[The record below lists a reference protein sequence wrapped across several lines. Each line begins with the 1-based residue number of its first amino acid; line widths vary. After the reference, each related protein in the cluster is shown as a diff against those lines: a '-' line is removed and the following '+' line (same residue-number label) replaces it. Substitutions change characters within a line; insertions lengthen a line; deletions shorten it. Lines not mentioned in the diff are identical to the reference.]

1 MTWTAW
7 VDLLRHR
14 ESALYEVIRAAFTA
28 HSPGM
33 AAYVGMMAQRLQE
46 MERLLK
52 PSGSIY
58 LHCDPT
64 ASHYLKVLM
73 DAIFGH
79 QNFNNEIVWWYKRYT
94 AKSSRFQREHDILL
108 FYGKNQATFNVIRE
122 PYGERSGKKDSH
134 YKQDSSGKWHR
145 WQKRAGKEPYKI
157 YLSEGRRAGD
167 VWAISHINASAKER
181 LGYPTQKPLDL
192 LHRIIQASSNLG
204 DVIFDPF
211 CGCATTCIAA
221 EILGRQWIGIDIA
234 SKAVEL
240 VESRLQTSI
249 DKLALYH
256 PGDVIHR
263 TDQPHR
269 TDMGRLPHYR
279 VHLDTLYGQQG
290 GNCGGCG
297 EHFLKRNVTID
308 HIVPRKHGGT
318 DHPENLW
325 LLCAACNS
333 SKGTKSQVEFM
344 QDRMSKSGK
353 VTPWLL
359 KARVGE
365 RLIETRI

>member
-1 MTWTAW
+1 
-7 VDLLRHR
+7 
-14 ESALYEVIRAAFTA
+14 
-28 HSPGM
+28 
-33 AAYVGMMAQRLQE
+33 
-46 MERLLK
+46 MENGLGKKTLITSKIVVANGIDGR
-52 PSGSIY
+52 SVQGR
-58 LHCDPT
+58 
-64 ASHYLKVLM
+64 SHTKFICLKVAVLAM
-73 DAIFGH
+73 
-79 QNFNNEIVWWYKRYT
+79 
-94 AKSSRFQREHDILL
+94 
-108 FYGKNQATFNVIRE
+108 YGLYRTSMPRPRNAWAT
-122 PYGERSGKKDSH
+122 
-134 YKQDSSGKWHR
+134 
-145 WQKRAGKEPYKI
+145 
-157 YLSEGRRAGD
+157 
-167 VWAISHINASAKER
+167 
-181 LGYPTQKPLDL
+181 PTQKPLAL

-204 DVIFDPF
+204 DVIFDLF

-263 TDQPHR
+263 TDQPAPHR
-269 TDMGRLPHYR
+269 YGTVAELPGPLRHALR
-279 VHLDTLYGQQG
+279 PAG